1 MKQLIKKILK
11 EEVSGKSKLEKM
23 IKSYGLE
30 IAGKAV
36 GGIDNLLRILNINTP
51 MDFLHLFDDLDV
63 LQSEEKPD
71 WTLFRYKPKQ
81 NLMIYNRKNK
91 DVYIGYYEIWS
102 VLENHFGLNNTEI
115 QVLTEMWLGEVYNL
129 GGITTPFNLLT
140 WWLGI
145 VG

>member
-1 MKQLIKKILK
+1 MKQLIRKILK
-11 EEVSGKSKLEKM
+11 EETLKQSLMDE
-23 IKSYGLE
+23 IKE
-30 IAGKAV
+30 IGFNDTANLV
-36 GGIDNLLRILNINTP
+36 GGIDNLFKILNINTP

-63 LQSEEKPD
+63 VQSEEESD